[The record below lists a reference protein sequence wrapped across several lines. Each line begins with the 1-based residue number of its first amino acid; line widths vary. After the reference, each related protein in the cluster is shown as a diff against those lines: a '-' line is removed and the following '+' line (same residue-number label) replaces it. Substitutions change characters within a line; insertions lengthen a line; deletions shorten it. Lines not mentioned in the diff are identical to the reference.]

1 MFVNRVQIFI
11 EIASDDMSIYF
22 CKKCQRGKEHVLQMN
37 LYEKSRLK
45 GPIKK
50 SIYATTRGGRLNAR
64 KLSHDTR

>member
-1 MFVNRVQIFI
+1 MVRVQIFI
-11 EIASDDMSIYF
+11 EIASNDMSIYH

-50 SIYATTRGGRLNAR
+50 SFCATEQGVGG
-64 KLSHDTR
+64 